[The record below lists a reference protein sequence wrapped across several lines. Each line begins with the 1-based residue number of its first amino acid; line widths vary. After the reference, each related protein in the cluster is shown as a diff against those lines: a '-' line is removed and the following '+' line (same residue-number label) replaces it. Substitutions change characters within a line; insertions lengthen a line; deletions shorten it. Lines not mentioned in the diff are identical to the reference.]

1 MNNFTS
7 SNEECLSMLSAKSE
21 TMNENIEILLVHIIN
36 VNINY
41 ENNYVLFS

>member
-1 MNNFTS
+1 
-7 SNEECLSMLSAKSE
+7 MLSAKSE